1 MTTPHRRAFLEQ
13 TGATL
18 AATAALSLV
27 KPARAAA
34 ANDTIAMA
42 LIGCGGRGRSVARN
56 LAALDGVTMTW
67 VCDPDQR
74 RAAEAVRELEDA
86 TGRRPRVTADLREV
100 LDDDAVDAVQIA
112 TPDHW
117 HAPAAILACQ
127 AGKHVY
133 VEKPCSHNV
142 REGRLLVEAAQRHGR
157 VVQTGTQSRS
167 NEHILRAMSLLA
179 EGAIGRV
186 LVAKAWNSQRRA
198 DIGHAVPS
206 AEPDGF
212 DYDLWLGPAPQV
224 PFQSNR
230 HHYTWHWWYDFGTG
244 DMGNDGVHELDIA
257 RWGLGVEVHPQ
268 RVAAVGGKYYFDD
281 DQQFPDTQYV
291 VFEYAGDGS
300 FGQRRQLIYEHRIW
314 SPYVQEGHENGNAFY
329 GTDGM
334 LILGKHGGWKLFG
347 PRNQLIESMSGT
359 PGDPAHQ
366 ADFIEAIRAGRPP
379 RASAEVGHLSATL
392 CHLGNIAC
400 RVGRS
405 LTFDPQREVIVD
417 DDEAAPLVGRTYRQG
432 HWAVP
437 TGV

>member
-1 MTTPHRRAFLEQ
+1 M
-13 TGATL
+13 
-18 AATAALSLV
+18 
-27 KPARAAA
+27 
-34 ANDTIAMA
+34 I
-42 LIGCGGRGRSVARN
+42 
-56 LAALDGVTMTW
+56 
-67 VCDPDQR
+67 
-74 RAAEAVRELEDA
+74 
-86 TGRRPRVTADLREV
+86 
-100 LDDDAVDAVQIA
+100 
-112 TPDHW
+112 
-117 HAPAAILACQ
+117 
-127 AGKHVY
+127 
-133 VEKPCSHNV
+133 
-142 REGRLLVEAAQRHGR
+142 EAARRNHR
-157 VVQTGTQSRS
+157 VVQVGTQTRS
-167 NEHILRAMSLLA
+167 TEVVREAMKKLRD
-179 EGAIGRV
+179 GAIGQV
-186 LVAKAWNSQRRA
+186 LVSKAWNSQRRGS
-198 DIGHAVPS
+198 IGHKQPS
-206 AEPDGF
+206 DPPSTLDF
-212 DYDLWLGPAPQV
+212 DLWVGPAPMV
-224 PFQSNR
+224 PFRTNLLPSIWR
-230 HHYTWHWWYDFGTG
+230 WWYDFGAG

-257 RWGLGVEVHPQ
+257 RWGLGVDVHPQ

-291 VFEYAGDGS
+291 VFEYPGDGS

-405 LTFDPQREVIVD
+405 LTFDPQREVMVD